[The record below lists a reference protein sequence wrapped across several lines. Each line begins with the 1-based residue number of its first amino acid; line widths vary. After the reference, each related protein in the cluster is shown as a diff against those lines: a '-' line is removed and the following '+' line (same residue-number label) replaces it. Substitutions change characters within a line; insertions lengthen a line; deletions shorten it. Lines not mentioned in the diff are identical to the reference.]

1 MVRSVQALN
10 GHGLD
15 LSNIDH
21 TTQQEIDAYLTSRWK
36 GRGPLYDQYA
46 MSLMLDYAPDFAKL
60 HWRGAEVFRTLPSDP
75 ETYDPAFAT
84 PNSIQQLHSY
94 MVLGWETGIRN
105 QFRVLRRLGFTRG
118 QIMEIVMFG
127 RLVAGMRGLGHVYH
141 AVGDMLPDYADGHG
155 NPTFPGGWE
164 ADPLAFRSGLD
175 LDTNELTDHDRK
187 CLADWYE
194 RTIGYVPKSV
204 QFGMRWDPQLLKVH
218 RAMWERA
225 IKTLPKQVAPYL
237 MLRDATLNSDRDAL
251 REAALLGKAWGLTP
265 DWIIRGITQT
275 VQYFT
280 GLRGMYAAYDAV
292 DDILSNWE
300 DGENSSNGIAAT

>member
-1 MVRSVQALN
+1 MVGISDGVN
-10 GHGLD
+10 GHGLNLANLD
-15 LSNIDH
+15 E
-21 TTQQEIDAYLTSRWK
+21 TTQAEIDAYLTTRWK

-60 HWRGAEVFRTLPSDP
+60 HWLGAECFRTLPSDP
-75 ETYDPAFAT
+75 NTYDPSYAT

-105 QFRVLRRLGFTRG
+105 QFRVLRRLGFTRA

-155 NPTFPGGWE
+155 NPTFPAGWE
-164 ADPLAFRSGLD
+164 SDPDAFKAGLD
-175 LDTNELTDHDRK
+175 LSERQLTKADRTNIEG
-187 CLADWYE
+187 WYE
-194 RTIGYVPKSV
+194 RTLGYVPTSV
-204 QFGMRWDPQLLKVH
+204 QFGMRWDPQIFKLH
-218 RAMWERA
+218 RALWERA

-237 MLRDATLNSDRDAL
+237 MLRDATLSGEREAL

-265 DWIIRGITQT
+265 DWIVRGITQT
-275 VQYFT
+275 MHYFT
-280 GLRGMYAAYDAV
+280 GLRGLYVAYDAV
-292 DDILSNWE
+292 NDILNNWE
-300 DGENSSNGIAAT
+300 AS

>member
-1 MVRSVQALN
+1 MVRPVQMLN
-10 GHGLD
+10 GQGLD
-15 LSNIDH
+15 LTNIEH
-21 TTQQEIDAYLTSRWK
+21 TTDQEIDAYLTSRWK

-60 HWRGAEVFRTLPSDP
+60 HWWAAEAFRSLPSDP
-75 ETYDPAFAT
+75 DTYDPAFAT

-105 QFRVLRRLGFTRG
+105 QFRVLRRQGFTRT

-141 AVGDMLPDYADGHG
+141 AIGDVLPDYQDGHG
-155 NPTFPGGWE
+155 QPRFPAGWA
-164 ADPLAFRSGLD
+164 ADPAAFRSGLD
-175 LDTNELTDHDRK
+175 LSTRDFTPQDRTNLIG
-187 CLADWYE
+187 WYE
-194 RTIGYVPKSV
+194 RTLGYVPKSI
-204 QFGMRWDPQLLKVH
+204 QFGMRWDPLLLKVQ

-237 MLRDATLNSDRDAL
+237 MLRDGMLSGEREAV

-280 GLRGMYAAYDAV
+280 GLRGLYVACDAV

-300 DGENSSNGIAAT
+300 

>member
-1 MVRSVQALN
+1 MVRSLQAFN

-15 LSNIDH
+15 LGNLEETS
-21 TTQQEIDAYLTSRWK
+21 QEEIDAYLTSRWR

-60 HWRGAEVFRTLPSDP
+60 HWWAAEVFRSLPSAP
-75 ETYDPAFAT
+75 ETYDPVFAT
-84 PNSIQQLHSY
+84 PNSLQQLHSY

-105 QFRVLRRLGFTRG
+105 QFRVLRRLGFTRA
-118 QIMEIVMFG
+118 QIMEVVMFG

-141 AVGDMLPDYADGHG
+141 AIGDVLPDYQDGHG
-155 NPTFPGGWE
+155 QPRFPDGWA
-164 ADPLAFRSGLD
+164 ADPAAFRCGLD
-175 LDTNELTDHDRK
+175 LSTPELTHTDRAH
-187 CLADWYE
+187 LEDWYA
-194 RTIGYVPKSV
+194 RTIGYLPTSV

-237 MLRDATLNSDRDAL
+237 MLRDATLNGDRDAL

-265 DWIIRGITQT
+265 DWIVRGITQT
-275 VQYFT
+275 IHYFT
-280 GLRGMYAAYDAV
+280 GLRGLYAAADAV
-292 DDILSNWE
+292 DDILSTWE
-300 DGENSSNGIAAT
+300 

>member
-1 MVRSVQALN
+1 MVRPLQSLN
-10 GHGLD
+10 GQGLD
-15 LSNIDH
+15 LSNIEH
-21 TTQQEIDAYLTSRWK
+21 TSQQEIDAYLTSRWH
-36 GRGPLYDQYA
+36 GRGPLYDMYA

-60 HWRGAEVFRTLPSDP
+60 HWWAAETFRSLPSDP
-75 ETYDPAFAT
+75 DTYDPSFAT

-105 QFRVLRRLGFTRG
+105 QFRVLRRLGFSRA
-118 QIMEIVMFG
+118 QMMEVIMFG

-141 AVGDMLPDYADGHG
+141 AIGDVLPDYQDGHG
-155 NPTFPGGWE
+155 QPQFPTGW
-164 ADPLAFRSGLD
+164 ATDPAAFQSGLD
-175 LDTNELTDHDRK
+175 LSTRDFTPQDRTNLVE
-187 CLADWYE
+187 WYE
-194 RTIGYVPKSV
+194 RTLGYVPKSI
-204 QFGMRWDPQLLKVH
+204 QFGMRWDPLLLKVQ

-237 MLRDATLNSDRDAL
+237 MLRDGMLSGEREAV

-280 GLRGMYAAYDAV
+280 GLRGLYVACDAV
-292 DDILSNWE
+292 DDILSNW
-300 DGENSSNGIAAT
+300 D

>member
-1 MVRSVQALN
+1 MVGISDGVN
-10 GHGLD
+10 GHGLNLANLD
-15 LSNIDH
+15 E
-21 TTQQEIDAYLTSRWK
+21 TTQAEIDAYLTTRWK

-60 HWRGAEVFRTLPSDP
+60 HWLGAECFRTLPSDP
-75 ETYDPAFAT
+75 NTYDPSYAT

-105 QFRVLRRLGFTRG
+105 QFRVLRRLGFTRA

-155 NPTFPGGWE
+155 NPTFPAGWE
-164 ADPLAFRSGLD
+164 SDPDAFKAGLD
-175 LDTNELTDHDRK
+175 LSERQLTKADRTNIEG
-187 CLADWYE
+187 WYE
-194 RTIGYVPKSV
+194 RTLGYVPTSV
-204 QFGMRWDPQLLKVH
+204 QFGMRWDPQVFKLH
-218 RAMWERA
+218 RALWERA

-237 MLRDATLNSDRDAL
+237 MLRDATLSGEREAL

-265 DWIIRGITQT
+265 DWIVRGITQT
-275 VQYFT
+275 MHYFT
-280 GLRGMYAAYDAV
+280 GLRGLYVAYDAV
-292 DDILSNWE
+292 NDILNNWE
-300 DGENSSNGIAAT
+300 AS

>member
-1 MVRSVQALN
+1 MVGISDGVN
-10 GHGLD
+10 GHGLNLANLD
-15 LSNIDH
+15 E
-21 TTQQEIDAYLTSRWK
+21 TTQAEIDAYLTTRWK

-60 HWRGAEVFRTLPSDP
+60 HWLGAECFRTLPSDP
-75 ETYDPAFAT
+75 NTYDPSYAT

-105 QFRVLRRLGFTRG
+105 QFRVLRRLGFTRA

-155 NPTFPGGWE
+155 NPTFPSGWE
-164 ADPLAFRSGLD
+164 SDPDAFTAGLD
-175 LDTNELTDHDRK
+175 LSERQLTKADRTNIEG
-187 CLADWYE
+187 WYE
-194 RTIGYVPKSV
+194 RTLGYVPTSV
-204 QFGMRWDPQLLKVH
+204 QFGMRWDPQVFKLH
-218 RAMWERA
+218 RALWERA

-237 MLRDATLNSDRDAL
+237 MLRDATLSGEREAL

-265 DWIIRGITQT
+265 DWIVRGITQT
-275 VQYFT
+275 MHYFT
-280 GLRGMYAAYDAV
+280 GLRGLYVAYDAV
-292 DDILSNWE
+292 NDILNNWE
-300 DGENSSNGIAAT
+300 AS